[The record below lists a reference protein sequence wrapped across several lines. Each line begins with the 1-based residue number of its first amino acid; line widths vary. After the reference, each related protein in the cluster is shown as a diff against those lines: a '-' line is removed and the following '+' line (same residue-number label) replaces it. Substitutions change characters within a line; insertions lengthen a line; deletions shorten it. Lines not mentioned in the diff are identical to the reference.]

1 MVKPLVSETTTR
13 EGPRVS
19 SDLVGGGGA
28 AGWGGAQPAREAQ
41 GQDVRPWGPG
51 LGSRVSWA
59 ALNGRETR
67 ARVSGHSGRVT
78 GSSAIAA
85 AAAAALEASGDGTG
99 GVAVGRRAPG
109 CAKS

>member
-1 MVKPLVSETTTR
+1 MGAC
-13 EGPRVS
+13 EGPRAS
-19 SDLVGGGGA
+19 PDLVRGGGA
-28 AGWGGAQPAREAQ
+28 AGRGGALPAREAQ
-41 GQDVRPWGPG
+41 GQDVRPWGLG

-59 ALNGRETR
+59 ALSGREAR
-67 ARVSGHSGRVT
+67 ARVSGHSGLVP
-78 GSSAIAA
+78 GSSAIA